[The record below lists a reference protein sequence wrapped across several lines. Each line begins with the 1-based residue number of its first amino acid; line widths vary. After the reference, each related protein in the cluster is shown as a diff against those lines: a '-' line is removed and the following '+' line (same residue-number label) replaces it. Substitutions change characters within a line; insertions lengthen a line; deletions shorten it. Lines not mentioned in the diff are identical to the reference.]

1 MNNIENMIREFV
13 IEINDQMAS
22 VKLTDTS
29 SLQDSGFSSLDFV
42 KLVLSVELKFEIEF
56 PVEYMRP
63 VYIDSIS
70 KIADIVRKVQEG
82 HGDDIHE

>member
-42 KLVLSVELKFEIEF
+42 KLVLFVELKFEIEF

>member
-29 SLQDSGFSSLDFV
+29 PLQDSGFSSLDFV
-42 KLVLSVELKFEIEF
+42 KLVLFVELKFEIEF
-56 PVEYMRP
+56 PMEYMRP

-82 HGDDIHE
+82 HVNDIHE

>member
-1 MNNIENMIREFV
+1 MNNIENVIREFV

-42 KLVLSVELKFEIEF
+42 KLVLFVELKFEIEF

-70 KIADIVRKVQEG
+70 KIADIIRKVQEG

>member
-42 KLVLSVELKFEIEF
+42 KLVLFVELKFEIEF

-82 HGDDIHE
+82 HVDDIHE

>member
-1 MNNIENMIREFV
+1 MNNIENVIREFV
-13 IEINDQMAS
+13 IKINDQMAS

-42 KLVLSVELKFEIEF
+42 KLVLFVELKFEIEF

-82 HGDDIHE
+82 HVDDIHE

>member
-1 MNNIENMIREFV
+1 MNNIENVIREFV
-13 IEINDQMAS
+13 IKINDQMAS

-42 KLVLSVELKFEIEF
+42 KLVLFVELKFEIEF
-56 PVEYMRP
+56 PVEYMIP

-82 HGDDIHE
+82 HVDDIHE

>member
-1 MNNIENMIREFV
+1 MNNIENVIREFV
-13 IEINDQMAS
+13 IKINYQMAS

-29 SLQDSGFSSLDFV
+29 SLQGSGFSSLDFV
-42 KLVLSVELKFEIEF
+42 KLVLFVELKFEIEF

-82 HGDDIHE
+82 HVDDIHE

>member
-1 MNNIENMIREFV
+1 MNNIENVIREFV

-42 KLVLSVELKFEIEF
+42 KLVLFVELKFEIEF

>member
-1 MNNIENMIREFV
+1 MNNIENVIREFV
-13 IEINDQMAS
+13 IKINYQMAS

-29 SLQDSGFSSLDFV
+29 SLQDSGFSSLDFA
-42 KLVLSVELKFEIEF
+42 KLVLFVELKFEIEF

-82 HGDDIHE
+82 HVDDIHE

>member
-1 MNNIENMIREFV
+1 MNNIENVIREFV
-13 IEINDQMAS
+13 IKINDQMAS

-42 KLVLSVELKFEIEF
+42 KLVLFVELKFEIEF
-56 PVEYMRP
+56 PVEYMIP

-82 HGDDIHE
+82 HIDDIHE

>member
-1 MNNIENMIREFV
+1 MNNIENVIREFV

-42 KLVLSVELKFEIEF
+42 KLVLFVELKFEIEF

-70 KIADIVRKVQEG
+70 KIADIVKKVQEG

>member
-42 KLVLSVELKFEIEF
+42 KLVLFVELKFEIEF
-56 PVEYMRP
+56 PVEYMIP

-82 HGDDIHE
+82 HVDDIHE

>member
-1 MNNIENMIREFV
+1 MNNIENVIREFV

-29 SLQDSGFSSLDFV
+29 SLQDGGFSSLDFV
-42 KLVLSVELKFEIEF
+42 KLVLFVELKFEIEF

-70 KIADIVRKVQEG
+70 KIADIVRKIQEG
-82 HGDDIHE
+82 YGDDIHE